1 MSKQQWREV
10 SKEGV
15 PCISCGQKTQIR
27 EHIGLREKHFKQ
39 PFYFKQWY
47 CCINKSCK
55 TEIFMQEKDKVWNR
69 NKAANQMKT
78 AQEYNEQLDFINH
91 II

>member
-15 PCISCGQKTQIR
+15 SCISCGQKTQIR
-27 EHIGLREKHFKQ
+27 EHVSLREKHFKQ

-47 CCINKSCK
+47 SCINKDCK
-55 TEIFMQEKDKVWNR
+55 TEIFMQEKDKVWNH